1 MKVAILHLSDLHISK
16 DNSQWLLK
24 KAEQIV
30 PAVWN
35 DFSECSK
42 IITVVSG
49 DIANVGTEEEYGYAK
64 QFFRT
69 LLRSFASRSMAN
81 RELENKIICVPGN
94 HDCNYEKD
102 TAARQML
109 LGSLRTNA
117 ASIDNSVY
125 QIISAVQ
132 AEYADFAKE
141 AMIEKDFTLS
151 INNNIPIHAGDK
163 TILFRLY
170 NTAWMS
176 VKKEEQSSIVMPLD
190 LIEKEHQ
197 DANFVISVFHHYYPW
212 ITQGCDNNNK
222 RFNKHILH
230 TSNMAL
236 YGHEHTP
243 SSSQVKDVFEGETVN
258 EFQGGALCLERQG
271 AQRQSSFNSFVLD
284 MDTYECIVRN
294 YVYSEGLYHT
304 RKEETVDLNRER
316 KTDEFRHN
324 ADFLK
329 SLRKMSIPIHNSENV
344 KMTLDEFFVWPDLE
358 RMNTRQIKVDEDFT
372 DSSSIMDD
380 EKYRLVMLEGD
391 DQSGKTSLLNMYYLR
406 FVDKYIYPLFVK
418 GKYISE
424 NLDKVLANAFTD
436 QYNSEDKDKY
446 AQYDRERKV
455 LLVDNFDE
463 CQLNDTTKKKVID
476 QMLERFHKV
485 IITTKENEGVSS
497 SYFLMEKKETLMARI
512 KPLGHVK
519 RNELV
524 KKFYTTYDVN
534 ASTLK
539 QQALLDQVKAG
550 FDMVESFLGKEY
562 MPSYPIYILS
572 ILLSNTKM
580 QSSSLERTSYGYCYG
595 ALITCALMTCV
606 DDRTKIDRYYNVL
619 TSLAYFIYKKKGKP
633 ISEDDFQRFYN
644 EYQEEFF
651 SQGYKEVKSNL
662 LKCNLLRCTDDYYY
676 KFSYNYIYYYL
687 VAKYM
692 ADHIHDDKGLDDI
705 LDLCIDIHDEQK
717 ANILIFIA
725 HHIKA
730 PQFIEATQMAL
741 TTALEK
747 QKQVT
752 LTRDDDYYKLVNELC
767 ENLKKEIVA
776 PGEKIDPEKER
787 EKMLQKRDEND
798 KLMEKEG
805 KINPNELPE
814 EILNMN
820 KSLRSI
826 EVVGQIVKNRQG
838 SLPKTKIKSMV
849 MEMYKT
855 AFRTISY
862 FGAFIESERTQLIED
877 VIKNKKEGDT
887 NDDIKKKIDSFF
899 EVTSLNFCLF
909 VFSKV
914 INAVGNKELRSTFNE
929 IATEMG
935 TPAAKLVSFSIISCF
950 TSKISINELEDLV
963 EELRDNPVA
972 MSIIRARVRS
982 FLYNN
987 HVPITDRQKIINT
1000 VNLSQRDSQIMA
1012 NRLPNK
1018 YRR

>member
-1 MKVAILHLSDLHISK
+1 MKLAILHLSDLHINK
-16 DNSQWLLK
+16 DNIQWLLK

-30 PAVWN
+30 QAVWN
-35 DFSECSK
+35 DFSECGK
-42 IITVVSG
+42 IIIVVSG
-49 DIANVGTEEEYGYAK
+49 DIANTGTEEEYGYAK
-64 QFFRT
+64 DFFRT
-69 LLRSFASRSMAN
+69 LLRVFASRGMAN
-81 RELENKIICVPGN
+81 KELENKIICVPGN

-102 TAARQML
+102 NGARQLL
-109 LGSLRTNA
+109 LGTLRTNA

-125 QIISAVQ
+125 QTISVVQ
-132 AEYADFAKE
+132 TEYATFAKDI
-141 AMIEKDFTLS
+141 MIEKDLTLG
-151 INNNIPIHAGDK
+151 INNNISIKVGDK
-163 TILFRLY
+163 NILFRLY

-176 VKKEEQSSIVMPLD
+176 VKKEEQSSIVIPMD
-190 LIEKEHQ
+190 LVDNNHQ
-197 DANFVISVFHHYYPW
+197 DADFVISVFHHYYPW

-230 TSNMAL
+230 ASNMAL

-243 SSSQVKDVFEGETVN
+243 SSSQVKDVFENETIS
-258 EFQGGALCLERQG
+258 EFQGGALCLDRQG
-271 AQRQSSFNSFVLD
+271 CQRTSSFNGFVLD
-284 MDTYECIVRN
+284 METLECTVRN
-294 YVYSEGLYHT
+294 YVYNGGLYST
-304 RKEETVDLNRER
+304 RKEVKVNLNRER

-324 ADFLK
+324 ANFLK

-372 DSSSIMDD
+372 DSSSIMED
-380 EKYRLVMLEGD
+380 ENYRLVMLEGD
-391 DQSGKTSLLNMYYLR
+391 DQSGKTSLLSMYYLR
-406 FVDKYIYPLFVK
+406 FVDKYMYPLFVK
-418 GKYISE
+418 GKYVSE
-424 NLDKVLANAFTD
+424 NLDKVLASSFTD

-446 AQYDRERKV
+446 SQYDKERKV

-463 CQLNDTTKKKVID
+463 CLLNDTTKKKVID
-476 QMLERFHKV
+476 QMLERFCKV
-485 IITTKENEGVSS
+485 IITTRENEGVSS

-512 KPLGHVK
+512 KPLGHLK

-534 ASTLK
+534 ASSLK

-580 QSSSLERTSYGYCYG
+580 QSNSLERTSYGYCYG

-619 TSLAYFIYKKKGKP
+619 SNLAYFIYKKKGKP
-633 ISEDDFQRFYN
+633 ISEDEFQKFYN

-651 SQGYKEVKSNL
+651 SQGFKEVKTNL

-705 LDLCIDIHDEQK
+705 LDLCIDIHDGQK

-725 HHIKA
+725 HHVKA
-730 PQFIEATQMAL
+730 PQFIDATQMAL

-767 ENLKKEIVA
+767 ESLKKEIVA
-776 PGEKIDPEKER
+776 PDEKIDPVKER
-787 EKMLQKRDEND
+787 EKMLAKRDEND
-798 KLMEKEG
+798 KLMEKEE
-805 KINPNELPE
+805 KLNPNELPE

-838 SLPKTKIKSMV
+838 SLPKTQIKSMV

-862 FGAFIESERTQLIED
+862 FGSYIESMRNQLVDD
-877 VIKNKKEGDT
+877 VIKNKKEGET

-899 EVTSLNFCLF
+899 EITSLNFCLF

-929 IATEMG
+929 IANEMK
-935 TPAAKLVSFSIISCF
+935 TPAAKLVSFSIVSCF
-950 TSKISINELEDLV
+950 TSKISINELQDLV
-963 EELRDNPVA
+963 EELKDNPVA

-987 HVPITDRQKIINT
+987 YVPINDRQKIINT
-1000 VNLSQRDSQIMA
+1000 VNLSQRDRQIMA
-1012 NRLPNK
+1012 NRIPDR
-1018 YRR
+1018 YRK

>member
-1 MKVAILHLSDLHISK
+1 MKVAILHFSDIHIDK
-16 DNSQWLLK
+16 DNSQWLLS

-30 PAVWN
+30 SAVWN
-35 DFSECSK
+35 DFSNCSK
-42 IITVVSG
+42 IIIVVSG
-49 DIANVGTEEEYGYAK
+49 DIANTGTEEEYGYAK
-64 QFFRT
+64 NFFRT
-69 LLRSFASRSMAN
+69 LLRAFATRGMAN
-81 RELENKIICVPGN
+81 KELENKIICVPGN

-102 TAARQML
+102 NGARQML
-109 LGSLRTNA
+109 LGTLHTNA
-117 ASIDNSVY
+117 TFIDDSVY
-125 QIISAVQ
+125 RIISVVQ
-132 AEYADFAKE
+132 TEFTTFAKSV
-141 AMIEKDFTLS
+141 MCEKDFTLG
-151 INNNIPIHAGDK
+151 INNNILIQVGDK

-176 VKKEEQSSIVMPLD
+176 VKREEQNSIVMPLN
-190 LIEKEHQ
+190 LIEKTHQ
-197 DANFVISVFHHYYPW
+197 DATFVISVFHHYYPW
-212 ITQGCDNNNK
+212 IIQGCDNNNK
-222 RFNKHILH
+222 RFNKHILQ

-243 SSSQVKDVFEGETVN
+243 SSSQVKDVFENETIN
-258 EFQGGALCLERQG
+258 EFQGGALCLDRKGRQ
-271 AQRQSSFNSFVLD
+271 RTSSFNSFVLD
-284 MDTYECIVRN
+284 METFECEVRS
-294 YVYSEGLYHT
+294 YVFSGGLYIT
-304 RKEETVDLNRER
+304 RKEETVDLNCER

-344 KMTLDEFFVWPDLE
+344 KMTLDEFFVYPDLE
-358 RMNTRQIKVDEDFT
+358 RINTRQIKVDEEFT
-372 DSSSIMDD
+372 DSSSIVDN
-380 EKYRLVMLEGD
+380 EQYKLVMLEGD

-418 GKYISE
+418 GKNINE
-424 NLDKVLANAFTD
+424 NLDKVLATAFMD
-436 QYNSEDKDKY
+436 QYNSEDKEKY
-446 AQYDRERKV
+446 SQYDKERKV

-463 CQLNDTTKKKVID
+463 CQLNDSTKKKVID
-476 QMLERFHKV
+476 QMLDRFSKV

-497 SYFLMEKKETLMARI
+497 SYFLMEKKDTLMARI

-524 KKFYTTYDVN
+524 KKFYTTYDAN

-539 QQALLDQVKAG
+539 QQALLEQVKAG

-595 ALITCALMTCV
+595 TLITCALMTCV

-619 TSLAYFIYKKKGKP
+619 TSLAYFIYKKRSKP
-633 ISEDDFQRFYN
+633 ISEDDFQKFYT
-644 EYQEEFF
+644 EYQEKFF
-651 SQGYKEVKSNL
+651 SQGYKEVKANL
-662 LKCNLLRCTDDYYY
+662 LKCNLVRCTDDYYY
-676 KFSYNYIYYYL
+676 KFSYSYIYYYL

-692 ADHIHDDKGLDDI
+692 ADHIYENNGLDDI

-741 TTALEK
+741 TTALEE

-752 LTRDDDYYKLVNELC
+752 LNRDDDYYKLVNELC
-767 ENLKKEIVA
+767 ESLKKEIVS
-776 PGEKIDPEKER
+776 PGEEINPEKER
-787 EKMLQKRDEND
+787 ENILKQRDEND
-798 KLMEKEG
+798 KLIAK
-805 KINPNELPE
+805 KKLNPNELPE
-814 EILNMN
+814 EIQNMN

-838 SLPKTKIKSMV
+838 SLPKTKIKQLVRELYS
-849 MEMYKT
+849 T

-862 FGAFIESERTQLIED
+862 FGIFIESEKLHLIED
-877 VIKNKKEGDT
+877 VIKNKKEGES
-887 NDDIKKKIDSFF
+887 NDEVKKKIEGFF
-899 EVTSLNFCLF
+899 EITSLNFCLF

-914 INAVGNKELRSTFNE
+914 INSVGNKELRSTFNE
-929 IATEMG
+929 IAKEID
-935 TPAAKLVSFSIISCF
+935 TPAAKLVSFSIVSCYS
-950 TSKISINELEDLV
+950 SKIAITELEDLV
-963 EELRDNPVA
+963 EELKDNPVA
-972 MSIIRARVRS
+972 MSIIRARIRS

-987 HVPITDRQKIINT
+987 HVPINERQKIINT
-1000 VNLSQRDSQIMA
+1000 VNLNPRDNGIMA
-1012 NRLPNK
+1012 NKTQSSK
-1018 YRR
+1018 Y